1 MNTEIKV
8 YLRKNATDTAA
19 QAPYTWGVIP
29 NGVANLN
36 DLVADILGNL
46 NSSEERVR
54 MTIRETVKVA
64 LEHALAGETVD
75 IGSLRLKPR
84 IPGSMPYEDSPF
96 DPERDEVIVDVYADA
111 ELADAFDG
119 VTPTKVSAEEFAAAI
134 KVSNVMD
141 VATEAFG
148 EIRGSAD
155 FEVLGNGLT
164 LDGEGEGVKLLDRKT
179 DAVLAAAEVDSVSK
193 GQRATCHFAAVEG
206 GVDKGAY
213 TLELTTFGLVGD
225 TKPHVFRKPVTLV
238 EAVPAPPE
246 PLVKSSDGFVK
257 VMSIDEDPIPALDSF
272 TVRGEN
278 VGYKSDTDHGLMGA
292 NATVGGKT
300 LSWHSTESEDDRA
313 PQATFESDATDDP
326 PDPGEYTAALTLS
339 YAVDDGTGVTHLESL
354 VIENVRFTVSE

>member
-8 YLRKNATDTAA
+8 CLRKNATDTAA

-54 MTIRETVKVA
+54 MAIRETVKVA

-96 DPERDEVIVDVYADA
+96 DPERDEVIVDVYADT

-119 VTPTKVSAEEFAAAI
+119 VTPSKVSAEEFAAAI

-179 DAVLAAAEVDSVSK
+179 DAVLAAAEVDTVSK
-193 GQRATCHFAAVEG
+193 GQRATCHFAAVAG

-213 TLELTTFGLVGD
+213 TLEVTTFGLVGD

-238 EAVPAPPE
+238 EPIPEPE
-246 PLVKSSDGFVK
+246 PLAVSASGDIR
-257 VMSIDEDPIPALDSF
+257 VMTLGTLSNKTPCAM
-272 TVRGEN
+272 TGTN
-278 VGYKSDTDHGLMGA
+278 VGYDETDENGIHEVIGYIGGKLYAWKSSRGDGFGASEVTLTFDPEKSDEELPAPGTYDVEVA
-292 NATVGGKT
+292 FERDGG
-300 LSWHSTESEDDRA
+300 SEGGEEIASTR
-313 PQATFESDATDDP
+313 P
-326 PDPGEYTAALTLS
+326 
-339 YAVDDGTGVTHLESL
+339 VRV
-354 VIENVRFTVSE
+354 VID